1 MQVAARVNKPP
12 TWLLSKVKKL
22 NSDHRFGKSMMTEYI
37 AQAQQQMRQQMV
49 GQNYQFPGRQYDR
62 LFRSDS
68 LHVGDGSCTGC
79 DETAVVSRLDR
90 VEPCV
95 HFGLIGSGS
104 QIMRSAEMR
113 DNLRNGRNI
122 LCFETEAAGL
132 MDNFPCLVIRGIS
145 DYADSHK
152 NDFWQGYAAITSAAY
167 AKDLLR
173 IMNGG
178 NVQNVE
184 PVVAVIERCKML
196 VSA

>member
-1 MQVAARVNKPP
+1 
-12 TWLLSKVKKL
+12 
-22 NSDHRFGKSMMTEYI
+22 MTEYI
-37 AQAQQQMRQQMV
+37 AQAQQQMRQRMAR
-49 GQNYQFPGRQYDR
+49 QNYQFPGRQYDR

-68 LHVGDGSCTGC
+68 LHAGDEICTGC

-90 VEPCV
+90 DKPCVV

-113 DNLRNGRNI
+113 DNLRNERNI

-178 NVQNVE
+178 NVQNAE